1 MEESNFLLLLVLFF
15 VGIVVAAFL
24 NGVFDS
30 LLPIRK
36 EFEKGSDEWKEDLC
50 NEYRVEHE
58 TEIPWLSRVVK
69 CAFFL
74 DSLLV
79 LWLAS
84 CTVAGLTL
92 GLNYGQCEY
101 VWLGIAAASGLLV
114 VLAWESRGLSQ
125 GKHDLV
131 RDFGDILLWIVKMLR
146 RLL

>member
-1 MEESNFLLLLVLFF
+1 MEESNFLLVLVLFF
-15 VGIVVAAFL
+15 VTTVVAMFL
-24 NGVFDS
+24 KGIFDGP
-30 LLPIRK
+30 LPIRK
-36 EFEKGSDEWKEDLC
+36 EFEKGSDEWKEELC

-58 TEIPWLSRVVK
+58 TEIPWLSRVVR

-79 LWLAS
+79 LWLAA
-84 CTVAGLTL
+84 CTVAGLTQ
-92 GLNYGQCEY
+92 GLSYGQCEY
-101 VWLGIAAASGLLV
+101 VWLGIAAFSGLLV

-131 RDFGDILLWIVKMLR
+131 RDFGDILLWIVKILR